1 MDMQILPIFSFLF
14 HNNSVE
20 TCRFVDQ
27 ISDSEHVF
35 YCSWCHRIFPIQ
47 ATCSLNEKELQEVV
61 SMLVKKFVAANQ
73 DKLQRPLKV
82 QYIIIF

>member
-1 MDMQILPIFSFLF
+1 MYTIKALLSDFCTFLF
-14 HNNSVE
+14 LSN
-20 TCRFVDQ
+20 
-27 ISDSEHVF
+27 SEHIF

-61 SMLVKKFVAANQ
+61 SMLVKKFVAAKQ

-82 QYIIIF
+82 QYSIAF